1 MALPLSAPPPG
12 PDDVQAQLGGLG
24 TRLEFL
30 HRILRA
36 GEAARRTAVPNDPT
50 GTAGRRA
57 YEAQVR
63 TLRELQIEHEGWA
76 KLVHG
81 RLELVCRA
89 DRSIAIGV
97 MVGNAATG
105 QAPLVPKNAR
115 RRGLATEQVTRAN
128 AGEGASH
135 VQTALFVADAGPKGV
150 ALSEEEA
157 FALKTWFLV
166 SFRTEAGDA
175 VRIDCELSQPKRF
188 EDGFVVEWGRRIPLP
203 PLQMDGIEPLNDD
216 GPGVIDIAVD
226 FR

>member
-1 MALPLSAPPPG
+1 MAVSLVAPFPE
-12 PDDVQAQLGGLG
+12 PDDVRAQLEGVG

-30 HRILRA
+30 HRVLRA

-63 TLRELQIEHEGWA
+63 ALRELHIEHEGWA
-76 KLVHG
+76 RLVHG

-89 DRSIAIGV
+89 DRSVAMGV

-105 QAPLVPKNAR
+105 QARLVPRNAR
-115 RRGLATEQVTRAN
+115 RRGVATEQVTRAN
-128 AGEGASH
+128 AGERASH
-135 VQTALFVADAGPKGV
+135 VQTALFVADAGPEGV
-150 ALSEEEA
+150 ALSEEET

-166 SFRTEAGDA
+166 SFRTKVGDA
-175 VRIDCELSQPKRF
+175 VRIDCELSQPQRF

-203 PLQMDGIEPLNDD
+203 PLRMDGIEPLNDD
-216 GPGVIDIAVD
+216 GPGEIDIAVD

>member
-1 MALPLSAPPPG
+1 M
-12 PDDVQAQLGGLG
+12 
-24 TRLEFL
+24 EFL
-30 HRILRA
+30 HRVLRA

-63 TLRELQIEHEGWA
+63 TLRELHIEHEGWA
-76 KLVHG
+76 RLVHG

-89 DRSIAIGV
+89 DRSVAIGV
-97 MVGNAATG
+97 MAGDAATG
-105 QAPLVPKNAR
+105 QASLDPKNAR

-128 AGEGASH
+128 AGEGAPH
-135 VQTALFVADAGPKGV
+135 IQTALFAADAGPKGV

-166 SFRTEAGDA
+166 AFRTQVGDE

-188 EDGFVVEWGRRIPLP
+188 ADGFVIEWRRRIPLP
-203 PLQMDGIEPLNDD
+203 PLRMDGIEHLNDD
-216 GPGVIDIAVD
+216 GPEEIDITVD

>member
-1 MALPLSAPPPG
+1 MTLPLVASTPE
-12 PDDVQAQLGGLG
+12 PDDVRVQLGGMG
-24 TRLEFL
+24 TRLELL
-30 HRILRA
+30 HRVLRA
-36 GEAARRTAVPNDPT
+36 GEAARRTTVPNDPT

-81 RLELVCRA
+81 RLELTCRA

-97 MVGNAATG
+97 MVGDAATG
-105 QAPLVPKNAR
+105 QARLVPKNAR
-115 RRGLATEQVTRAN
+115 RRGHATEQVTRVN
-128 AGEGASH
+128 AGEAAPH

-157 FALKTWFLV
+157 VALRTWFLV
-166 SFRTEAGDA
+166 SFRTKAGDA

-188 EDGFVVEWGRRIPLP
+188 EDGFVVEWKRRIPLP
-203 PLQMDGIEPLNDD
+203 PLKMDGIEPLNDD
-216 GPGVIDIAVD
+216 GPRKIDIAVD